1 MLHLSTPRTLPIS
14 IALLFSLLSP
24 LPVNAGL
31 APSFK
36 TSHPASPRLEPD
48 DVVRFTKN
56 LYQELGDHWGNTT
69 AVTDKYRD
77 EFQDLN
83 ASTAGQLGET
93 LSALF
98 EIRMLDLQASVR
110 HARKMRNVIQ
120 SFTTTTPP
128 ASSDNNEKPAVST
141 RIYARRPVVATIVAN
156 K

>member
-120 SFTTTTPP
+120 SFTATPP
-128 ASSDNNEKPAVST
+128 ASDNNVAKPAVST
-141 RIYARRPVVATIVAN
+141 RIYARRPVVAAIAAN

>member
-1 MLHLSTPRTLPIS
+1 
-14 IALLFSLLSP
+14 
-24 LPVNAGL
+24 
-31 APSFK
+31 
-36 TSHPASPRLEPD
+36 
-48 DVVRFTKN
+48 VRFTKN

-128 ASSDNNEKPAVST
+128 TSSDNNEKPAVST
-141 RIYARRPVVATIVAN
+141 RIYARRPVVAAIVAN